1 VAAGAAAGA
10 AITSG
15 EAGSAGGVAPS
26 GLSGVFGISGV
37 VGVGLDMGGMS
48 GIGGGAACA
57 KSATGT
63 DASSNAKIIRRGFD
77 WTLMI
82 NSIIDEPEYW
92 GPFPRHPCGSQDS
105 SNLNARGTAKPPFA
119 TQHPGFLSENR
130 VLRRGTIAYG
140 IE

>member
-1 VAAGAAAGA
+1 MVGA
-10 AITSG
+10 
-15 EAGSAGGVAPS
+15 P
-26 GLSGVFGISGV
+26 GV
-37 VGVGLDMGGMS
+37 VAGVVLDIGGMS

-63 DASSNAKIIRRGFD
+63 DASSTVHKMKRGFD

-82 NSIIDEPEYW
+82 NSIIDEPKYW

-119 TQHPGFLSENR
+119 TQHPGFLHENG
-130 VLRRGTIAYG
+130 VLCRAPLQTG
-140 IE
+140 